1 MDPVRVKR
9 LGLAALA
16 LSLLTLVVA
25 GILSYDNWRHFRAA
39 AMTVAR
45 ARAVAVLNDSLM
57 ADLADAETGQRG
69 FLLTG
74 RQEYLEPYNRG
85 AERASRDLTGLG
97 AALRNDSLATP
108 QLEELG
114 GLISQK
120 LDELKTTIE
129 IRRTKGLAEAMRVVE
144 TDFGKRAMD
153 RIRAVSAAIEERAQG
168 DREVSW
174 SELER
179 QALISRWL
187 SLVGALVLA
196 VFVASGTVALNGALR
211 AQESLA
217 ASAARSRDLLG
228 ATLYSIGDAVITTD
242 ASGAVR
248 RMNPVAERLT
258 GYAEEEA
265 RGLPCER
272 VFRIVNEQT
281 RAEVESPVGRV
292 LRDGKV
298 TGLANH
304 TVLIARSGQ
313 VVPID
318 DSGAPIAGPDGAIEG
333 VVLVFR
339 DISERRRAHEALIES
354 ERRFRMLAD
363 FAPVMIWSETPDG
376 DREYFNRPWLE
387 FRGRTPERERG
398 AAWKEGIHA
407 DDRARHDQLLADASA
422 ARRPF
427 ALEYR
432 LQRADG
438 HYAWV
443 LSRGVPRF
451 GADGEFLGYIGTC
464 TDIDESKL
472 AEEKVRQAAKL
483 ESLGVLAGGV
493 AHDFNNLLVGIMGS
507 ASLLGEYVPEGSI
520 ASELVTTLQQ
530 ASERAAK
537 LTRQMLA
544 YSGRGRFQVEILDLS
559 RQVREI
565 MALIQASIPKSVN
578 VRLDLAEQLPAIEAD
593 ASQIQQIVMNL
604 AINAAEACSPGGSV
618 QIASGVQ
625 TVGEAGVAAAVGEGL
640 RAGAYAVLT
649 VTDTGAGM
657 DAETKTR
664 IFDPF
669 FTTKFTG
676 RGLGLAAVAG
686 IVRGHQGAITVESSP
701 GSGSTFRVYLPAA
714 APGGGSPRA
723 DSRKE

>member
-16 LSLLTLVVA
+16 LSLLTLVVV
-25 GILSYDNWRHFRAA
+25 GILSYDNWRQFRAA
-39 AMTVAR
+39 AGAVVG

-85 AERASRDLTGLG
+85 AERASRDLTGLS
-97 AALRNDSLATP
+97 AALRNDPLATA

-114 GLISQK
+114 GLVAQK
-120 LDELKTTIE
+120 LGELRSTIE

-144 TDFGKRAMD
+144 TDLGMRAMD

-187 SLVGALVLA
+187 MLIGALALA
-196 VFVASGTVALNGALR
+196 AFVAAGTVALNRALR
-211 AQESLA
+211 AQEALA

-265 RGLPCER
+265 RGLPCEQ
-272 VFRIVNEQT
+272 VFKIVNEQT

-313 VVPID
+313 AVPID
-318 DSGAPIAGPDGAIEG
+318 DSGAPIAGPDGAVEG

-339 DISERRRAHEALIES
+339 DITERRRAQDALIES

-376 DREYFNRPWLE
+376 NREYFNRPWLE
-387 FRGRTPERERG
+387 FRGRTPEQERG
-398 AAWKEGIHA
+398 AAWKEGIYA
-407 DDRARHDQLLADASA
+407 DDRARHDLLLANASA

-427 ALEYR
+427 SLEYR

-438 HYAWV
+438 HYLWV

-507 ASLLGEYVPEGSI
+507 ASLLEEYVPEGST

-618 QIASGVQ
+618 QIATGVQ
-625 TVGEAGVAAAVGEGL
+625 TVGEAGMADAAVGEGL

-649 VTDTGAGM
+649 VADTGAGM
-657 DAETKTR
+657 DAKTKAR

-701 GSGSTFRVYLPAA
+701 GRGSTFRVYLPAA
-714 APGGGSPRA
+714 APGGGQPGGQPQG
-723 DSRKE
+723 